1 MSNDYDSVS
10 DQTTLENEKWRI
22 KMKHTDEESAGES
35 PFLGSAYDG
44 EGEPMRGY
52 EGMQKRHRCDSSDGW
67 QIFSA
72 EIVHFQPQ
80 KKTLEISQ
88 IRYYITLQPWDFL
101 FCCCTNC

>member
-22 KMKHTDEESAGES
+22 KRKHTDEESAGES

-52 EGMQKRHRCDSSDGW
+52 EGMQKRHRCNSSDGW

-80 KKTLEISQ
+80 KKTL
-88 IRYYITLQPWDFL
+88 RNLTD
-101 FCCCTNC
+101 